1 MRKDFYNIY
10 NVRMTVLAILLAIF
24 SLGAAAKDSAVER
37 GMSKKE
43 VKAILGKPKAMSFD
57 QYGET
62 WTYYKE
68 PILDDCNKLITV
80 HFDENGKVVTYH
92 EQLFDATPSSTPP
105 TGTMQPIVDPGFS
118 LPLLPSYSLNEQ
130 AFSFLL
136 GKVRSAS
143 FDDDKYTLL
152 EVASL
157 GCFYTCDQ
165 CARMM
170 ELFSFSDDKLHVLK
184 IMAPRIVDAQNAYVI
199 YKTFT
204 FDSDKEKATEI
215 MAGK

>member
-24 SLGAAAKDSAVER
+24 SLSAAAKDSVVER
-37 GMSKKE
+37 GMDKKE
-43 VKAILGKPKAMSFD
+43 VKAILGKPKATSFD

-68 PILDDCNKLITV
+68 SILDCNKLITV
-80 HFDENGKVVTYH
+80 HFDQNGKVVTYH
-92 EQLFDATPSSTPP
+92 EQLSDATPSSTPP
-105 TGTMQPIVDPGFS
+105 AGTMQPIVGPGYS

-157 GCFYTCDQ
+157 GCFYTCNQ

-170 ELFSFSDDKLHVLK
+170 ELFSFSDGKLHVLK

>member
-1 MRKDFYNIY
+1 M
-10 NVRMTVLAILLAIF
+10 
-24 SLGAAAKDSAVER
+24 
-37 GMSKKE
+37 
-43 VKAILGKPKAMSFD
+43 
-57 QYGET
+57 
-62 WTYYKE
+62 
-68 PILDDCNKLITV
+68 
-80 HFDENGKVVTYH
+80 TYH

-105 TGTMQPIVDPGFS
+105 AGAMQPIVDPGYS

-204 FDSDKEKATEI
+204 FDSDKEKAAEI